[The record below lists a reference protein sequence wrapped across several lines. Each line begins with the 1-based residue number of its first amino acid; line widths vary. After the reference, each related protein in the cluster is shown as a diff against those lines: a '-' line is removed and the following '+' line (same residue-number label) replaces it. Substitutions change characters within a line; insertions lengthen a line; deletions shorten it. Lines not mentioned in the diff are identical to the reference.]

1 MFLLLP
7 VALENNDSF
16 VCGDYVVY
24 PSANSI
30 EVIDSGGN
38 NYPDNTLTFK
48 FIANNSFYLLSLS
61 NTP

>member
-30 EVIDSGGN
+30 EVI
-38 NYPDNTLTFK
+38 TLAYIVLFFT
-48 FIANNSFYLLSLS
+48 N
-61 NTP
+61 

>member
-24 PSANSI
+24 PLANSI
-30 EVIDSGGN
+30 EVI
-38 NYPDNTLTFK
+38 TLACIVLASHHLKHF
-48 FIANNSFYLLSLS
+48 FRGYFE
-61 NTP
+61 

>member
-30 EVIDSGGN
+30 EVI
-38 NYPDNTLTFK
+38 TLAY
-48 FIANNSFYLLSLS
+48 IVLLFRQSKKLLRRLLE
-61 NTP
+61 